1 MSGGDFAGSS
11 LVSAYESGE
20 GNLQT
25 LIESLMASELLE
37 ATWLAQGAFI
47 IFIPNVTKD
56 CAKWK
61 KIAGNN
67 GERRL
72 CAPEG

>member
-1 MSGGDFAGSS
+1 MSGGNFAGSS

-25 LIESLMASELLE
+25 LIESLMASKLLE
-37 ATWLAQGAFI
+37 ATWIAQGAFI
-47 IFIPNVTKD
+47 IFIPNVTND

-61 KIAGNN
+61 TNAGNN